1 MKYKYLTVLFAT
13 LMLTACGAK
22 DQPTTEAET
31 TMVETTAEETTVAE
45 TTAEETT
52 TEETNKKTT
61 VVETT
66 VAEITVSETTTAT
79 ETQPKTGSL
88 NPRKNITKNE
98 DGTYSYTDEFLIA
111 IQEIDGVANLNQAQL
126 EEMLA
131 NITPILF
138 EMPTEADIIALISS
152 EVAWY
157 EWGDFVEETGFGKEK
172 PSQETNNTASTNG
185 GHGQVNTEQDT
196 QEIYVPEVKGEW
208 DDFFSDLEES
218 SGTHAKGDG
227 SHVGI
232 SHSTQNDVIA
242 PSVPEVKGEYD
253 DTFVFE
259 DGSVH
264 THAPGDGSH
273 VGISHQ
279 N

>member
-1 MKYKYLTVLFAT
+1 MKYRKLILILAVAT
-13 LMLTACGAK
+13 LSLTACK
-22 DQPTTEAET
+22 KETVNEPITES
-31 TMVETTAEETTVAE
+31 VVEETTSEKADVV
-45 TTAEETT
+45 EEI
-52 TEETNKKTT
+52 T
-61 VVETT
+61 VVENNIDNDSANGQGEVNTPS
-66 VAEITVSETTTAT
+66 VSEVTTESA
-79 ETQPKTGSL
+79 L

-196 QEIYVPEVKGEW
+196 QEIYVPEVKG
-208 DDFFSDLEES
+208 
-218 SGTHAKGDG
+218 K
-227 SHVGI
+227 
-232 SHSTQNDVIA
+232 
-242 PSVPEVKGEYD
+242 YD

-259 DGSVH
+259 DGSGI

-273 VGISHQ
+273 VGISH
-279 N
+279 